1 MIGAIAGDIIG
12 SVYEFDNIKTTVF
25 PLFTRK
31 SNYTDDTIMTVAV
44 TDWLLYGGNLVQVMH
59 RYGRE
64 FPCPMGGYGARFGQW
79 LCETNPQ
86 PYNSWGNGSA
96 MRVSAV
102 GWAFGSLEK
111 TLQVAEE
118 TAAVSH
124 NHPEGIK
131 GAVSTAACVFM
142 ARKGYSKK
150 EIQKYVEKNFRY
162 RLYNPLCFMRPFTKF
177 DITSMGTMPV
187 AIRCFLESESWEDCI
202 RNVFSMKCD
211 TDTVGCIAGGIAD
224 AYYHGTGFDE
234 KQILRK
240 YLVRPTAIGVSDTFL
255 YDWATMEVQR
265 GKDLS

>member
-118 TAAVSH
+118 TF
-124 NHPEGIK
+124 PI
-131 GAVSTAACVFM
+131 TI
-142 ARKGYSKK
+142 RKGSKGLK
-150 EIQKYVEKNFRY
+150 LWLLPSIWLVQEKASKLSGNTLK
-162 RLYNPLCFMRPFTKF
+162 RLFYM
-177 DITSMGTMPV
+177 I
-187 AIRCFLESESWEDCI
+187 
-202 RNVFSMKCD
+202 
-211 TDTVGCIAGGIAD
+211 
-224 AYYHGTGFDE
+224 
-234 KQILRK
+234 
-240 YLVRPTAIGVSDTFL
+240 
-255 YDWATMEVQR
+255 
-265 GKDLS
+265 

>member
-25 PLFTRK
+25 PFFTRK

-111 TLQVAEE
+111 T
-118 TAAVSH
+118 
-124 NHPEGIK
+124 
-131 GAVSTAACVFM
+131 
-142 ARKGYSKK
+142 
-150 EIQKYVEKNFRY
+150 
-162 RLYNPLCFMRPFTKF
+162 
-177 DITSMGTMPV
+177 
-187 AIRCFLESESWEDCI
+187 
-202 RNVFSMKCD
+202 
-211 TDTVGCIAGGIAD
+211 
-224 AYYHGTGFDE
+224 
-234 KQILRK
+234 
-240 YLVRPTAIGVSDTFL
+240 
-255 YDWATMEVQR
+255 
-265 GKDLS
+265 

>member
-25 PLFTRK
+25 PFFTRK

-131 GAVSTAACVFM
+131 GAQAVAAAIYL
-142 ARKGYSKK
+142 ARTGKSK
-150 EIQKYVEKNFRY
+150 Q
-162 RLYNPLCFMRPFTKF
+162 
-177 DITSMGTMPV
+177 
-187 AIRCFLESESWEDCI
+187 AIREYIE
-202 RNVFSMKCD
+202 
-211 TDTVGCIAGGIAD
+211 T
-224 AYYHGTGFDE
+224 
-234 KQILRK
+234 
-240 YLVRPTAIGVSDTFL
+240 TFL
-255 YDWATMEVQR
+255 YDLNFTCDEIRPTIALTQVVRE
-265 GKDLS
+265 LSRRRLLLFWKVRILKLQSVWPFLSVAIQTRWPALREE